1 MSTSAKTSAKIF
13 PFLKRFFQ
21 NQSGV
26 SVVFGAL
33 LLFSICVVF
42 LSVFLVYAVPAWEM
56 YRESEENDS
65 LYLSVIQFSNTL
77 ESFPRQSVSA
87 KSQGFLSLPSS
98 NATVFTDPDG
108 EFLFSADLSLPPE
121 SEMYLKT
128 ESSIPGYYVLSR
140 GSVIFFDSYHQLP
153 DQFYFVGPSS
163 LLLCQNEG
171 ASFIHPLSIRFVRG
185 SDGQILL
192 LLSGQIFKCD
202 SAPIFGKKKIIQYRE
217 TKTVEIHDFVSEF
230 EIRYAPSLSDYSSIH
245 SVFYENKD
253 IAMETRL
260 FDFGSQGMNDF
271 PEIEIVYKDEI
282 SSLIISSEV
291 PIEVDI
297 CVTEFEII
305 FE

>member
-1 MSTSAKTSAKIF
+1 MSTSAKIF

-21 NQSGV
+21 NRSGV

-33 LLFSICVVF
+33 LLLSICVVF
-42 LSVFLVYAVPAWEM
+42 LSVFLVYAVPSWEM

-77 ESFPRQSVSA
+77 NSYPQQSGSA
-87 KSQGFLSLPSS
+87 KPRRFLSLPPS
-98 NATVFTDPDG
+98 NATVFTDSGG
-108 EFLFSADLSLPPE
+108 EFLFSADISLPLE
-121 SEMYLKT
+121 SEMYLIN
-128 ESSIPGYYVLSR
+128 ESSVPGYYVLSR
-140 GSVIFFDSYHQLP
+140 GSVIFSDSYHQLP

-171 ASFIHPLSIRFVRG
+171 ASFIHSPFIHFVRG
-185 SDGQILL
+185 SDGRILL

-202 SAPIFGKKKIIQYRE
+202 SAPIFGEKKVIQYRE
-217 TKTVEIHDFVSEF
+217 TKTVEIHDFVSDF
-230 EIRYAPSLSDYSSIH
+230 EIRYVPSSSAYPSIH
-245 SVFYENKD
+245 SAFYENKD

-260 FDFGSQGMNDF
+260 FDFGSQSMNDF

-282 SSLIISSEV
+282 SSLIVSSEV